1 MSEQIRQ
8 IAQGVC
14 DRIASLETPPPPPSS
29 PLAPTFPPVASAQLP
44 SPVGLSSSPVEGSGV
59 PLSVLIDAAS
69 DAELQQLLCEASQLR
84 SEADAVVAATAG
96 VVAKRSLR
104 ELGYSGLAKRQGDH
118 NAVDMVQRLTGS
130 TRVEAARQVKLGEA
144 MGSADAATYP
154 RSTDADAPGSGT
166 PDADAPDPDTG
177 ATGGAADRPVLDVP
191 WHEPLTRAVRT
202 RVLRP
207 EAVTVIMRGLGD
219 PNDRVSTD
227 DLRACAEQL
236 VADAAGTNADELGRR
251 ARLLR
256 DQIDPVGVQL
266 RWDQH
271 FDNRKWRFGR
281 TPDGVRTAWIEFD
294 DESGAYIDQLVGTA
308 MRPRRGG
315 PRMIDPVQAEQAQQL
330 RDDPRSNDQL
340 VFDLLMATLKAGA
353 EGDPRSTSST
363 RQPGV
368 RIVITQEQLD
378 TRDENGHLTGTG
390 FNEDTGEAI
399 PGPIIERHICS
410 NGTRTITVDGNN
422 NPLDVGRDER
432 TFTTKQRIGLAIRD
446 GGCVFEDCTQPPSMT
461 EAHHI
466 NEWASQ
472 NGLTDIADGIL
483 LCRDDHML
491 IHNNGWKIIREGTK
505 YYSIPP
511 KSVDPDQK
519 PRPLRSRSTLKQPPP
534 QAHTQQQTTEAQP
547 VTADDATARHAEPD
561 DAEAG
566 SPPSPTSEP
575 ATTPRPSSAAPAEQA
590 PPSTPPLQQTPDSP
604 PGTAA
609 PAGSSEPPSRD
620 EPTDSSVR
628 HRGPN
633 YRVMETWYV
642 PPENPTAEAS

>member
-1 MSEQIRQ
+1 M
-8 IAQGVC
+8 
-14 DRIASLETPPPPPSS
+14 
-29 PLAPTFPPVASAQLP
+29 
-44 SPVGLSSSPVEGSGV
+44 
-59 PLSVLIDAAS
+59 SVLIDAAS

-154 RSTDADAPGSGT
+154 HTTSTDPDAPGSGT
-166 PDADAPDPDTG
+166 PDADAPDPNTDPDPG

-219 PNDRVSTD
+219 PNDRISTD
-227 DLRACAEQL
+227 DLRVCAEQL
-236 VADAAGTNADELGRR
+236 VADAAGANADELGRR

-281 TPDGVRTAWIEFD
+281 TPDGARTAWIEFD
-294 DESGAYIDQLVGTA
+294 DESGAYIDQLVGAA

-353 EGDPRSTSST
+353 EGDPRSTASA

-491 IHNNGWKIIREGTK
+491 IHNNGWKIIREDTK

-534 QAHTQQQTTEAQP
+534 QAHTQQQTAPAQP
-547 VTADDATARHAEPD
+547 TGCE
-561 DAEAG
+561 
-566 SPPSPTSEP
+566 SPPTEVAPPNEEI
-575 ATTPRPSSAAPAEQA
+575 AQTTA
-590 PPSTPPLQQTPDSP
+590 PPSELPPTPRRQAAGAPSGSQTPSRRSRP
-604 PGTAA
+604 AIREQAA
-609 PAGSSEPPSRD
+609 GASLP
-620 EPTDSSVR
+620 VR
-628 HRGPN
+628 RRPQN
-633 YRVMETWYV
+633 VRAMEAWYV
-642 PPENPTAEAS
+642 PEEPEK